1 MRYNLLILFVL
12 FFGLN
17 IYASETSKIDSLE
30 NKIKTEK
37 QDTLRIKLLYQLSKE
52 FYRNRDFKKAL
63 LCNEQRLALVKKAG
77 TPRDLVV
84 AYSNIGTCYNELA
97 FYDKAIA
104 FYYKALQT
112 CDKYKI
118 HDDKIH
124 ANVFRSIGM
133 VYDNLNN
140 SDLAQI
146 YYTRSLEIYKKM
158 KSESGIANC
167 LSEIGIIYDKE
178 KKYTEALRNYRQANL
193 LYIKLQDAEGDFST
207 NNNIGLL
214 YQNTKRYDSALY
226 FYNKCVDI
234 ANQMKADYLLI
245 PARLNLGNLYNMTG
259 KYALAYSNISQG
271 LALAK
276 SQAELPMIQK
286 GYEYLSDYYSKV
298 KDFEKAYKYL
308 DKSAVLKDSLYSSE
322 MNSKT
327 AEMQAKYEFEK
338 NEADNERLQREN
350 VLQSLTLSKKTS
362 LIHWLIFTLALLIL
376 ASAAIIRNT
385 RIKKRTA
392 EELRTKN
399 IEIEKQKKELE
410 SLVAT
415 KDKFFSII
423 AHDLK
428 SPFNS
433 LLGFSDLLYES
444 FSELDDTE
452 KYEYIEQ
459 VHHSSQGLFELLENL
474 LQWSR
479 AQMGKMEWNP
489 EKVDMKKIFTDN
501 LSILQIGLNN
511 KMINIESDLN
521 SNATVYA
528 DPNMVLTIVRNLLTN
543 ALKFTDKG
551 GIIQIHSTP
560 MDGQLKFTIS
570 DNGMGISEEN
580 QKKLFLIDEKFKTN
594 GTAGEKGT
602 GLGLLLCKEFVKIN
616 KGEIWVES
624 ELGKGS
630 SFSFTLP
637 VYSQN

>member
-1 MRYNLLILFVL
+1 MRYNLLILFLL

-17 IYASETSKIDSLE
+17 IYASKIDSLE

-52 FYRNRDFKKAL
+52 LYHNRDYKKAL
-63 LCNEQRLALVKKAG
+63 SCNEQRLALVKKSG
-77 TPRDLVV
+77 SPRDLVV

-104 FYYKALQT
+104 FFYKALQT
-112 CDKYKI
+112 CNKYKI
-118 HDDKIH
+118 NDDKIY
-124 ANVFRSIGM
+124 ANVYRSIGLS
-133 VYDNLNN
+133 YDNLNN
-140 SDLAQI
+140 SSLAQI
-146 YYTRSLEIYKKM
+146 YYTRALKINQKM
-158 KSESGIANC
+158 KSEPGIANC
-167 LSEIGIIYDKE
+167 LSEIGITYDKE
-178 KKYTEALRNYRQANL
+178 GKYTEALRNYRQANQ
-193 LYIKLQDAEGDFST
+193 LYIKLQDAEGCFAT

-259 KYALAYSNISQG
+259 KYALAYSSISQG
-271 LALAK
+271 LALAE

-298 KDFEKAYKYL
+298 KNFEKAYKYL
-308 DKSAVLKDSLYSSE
+308 DTSAILRDSLYSSE

-350 VLQSLTLSKKTS
+350 VLQALTLSKKTS
-362 LIHWLIFTLALLIL
+362 LIHWLIFTLALIIL

-385 RIKKRTA
+385 RIKKKTA

-489 EKVDMKKIFTDN
+489 GKVDMEKIFADN
-501 LSILQIGLNN
+501 LSILQIGLND
-511 KMINIESDLN
+511 KMITVESDLN
-521 SNATVYA
+521 SNTIVYA
-528 DPNMVLTIVRNLLTN
+528 DPNMILTIVRNLLTN
-543 ALKFTDKG
+543 ALKFTNKG
-551 GIIQIHSTP
+551 GIIKIHSTP
-560 MDGQLKFTIS
+560 MDGQMKFTIS

-580 QKKLFLIDEKFKTN
+580 QKKLFQIDEKFKTC

-637 VYSQN
+637 VYPKN

>member
-17 IYASETSKIDSLE
+17 IYASKIDSLE

-37 QDTLRIKLLYQLSKE
+37 QDTLKIKLLYQLSKE
-52 FYRNRDFKKAL
+52 LYRNRDFKKAL
-63 LCNEQRLALVKKAG
+63 SCNEQRLALVKKAG

-112 CDKYKI
+112 SDKYKI

-124 ANVFRSIGM
+124 ANIFRSIGSS
-133 VYDNLNN
+133 YDNLNN

-158 KSESGIANC
+158 KSEPGIANG
-167 LSEIGIIYDKE
+167 LSELGIIYDKE
-178 KKYTEALRNYRQANL
+178 KKYTEALRNYRQANR
-193 LYIKLQDAEGDFST
+193 LYIKLQDAEGCFST

-271 LALAK
+271 LALAE

-298 KDFEKAYKYL
+298 KDFAQAYKYL
-308 DKSAVLKDSLYSSE
+308 DKSSVLKDSLYSSE

-338 NEADNERLQREN
+338 NEADNERLQHEN
-350 VLQSLTLSKKTS
+350 VSQSLALSQKTS
-362 LIHWLIFTLALLIL
+362 LIHWLILTLVLIIL

-385 RIKKRTA
+385 RIKKKTA
-392 EELRTKN
+392 EELRAKN
-399 IEIEKQKKELE
+399 LEIEKQKKELE

-444 FSELDDTE
+444 FSELDDNE
-452 KYEYIEQ
+452 KIEYIAQ
-459 VHHSSQGLFELLENL
+459 IHKASQGLYDLLENL

-479 AQMGKMEWNP
+479 TQMGKMEWNP
-489 EKVDMKKIFTDN
+489 EKVDMEKIFTN
-501 LSILQIGLNN
+501 SLSILQIGLNN
-511 KMINIESDLN
+511 KNIHIESNFQSNTYVYCDLN
-521 SNATVYA
+521 MA
-528 DPNMVLTIVRNLLTN
+528 LTIVRNILSN
-543 ALKFTDKG
+543 ALKFTPHDGK
-551 GIIQIHSTP
+551 IKIQSEVTDHFV
-560 MDGQLKFTIS
+560 KYTIT

-580 QKKLFLIDEKFKTN
+580 QKKLFQIDEKIKTN
-594 GTAGEKGT
+594 GTDGETGT
-602 GLGLLLCKEFVKIN
+602 GLGLILCNEFVKNN
-616 KGEIWVES
+616 KGKIWIES
-624 ELGKGS
+624 ESGKGS
-630 SFSFTLP
+630 SFNFTLP
-637 VYSQN
+637 VYQAS

>member
-1 MRYNLLILFVL
+1 MRYNLLILFLL
-12 FFGLN
+12 FLGLN
-17 IYASETSKIDSLE
+17 IYASKIDSLE
-30 NKIKTEK
+30 NKIRTEK

-52 FYRNRDFKKAL
+52 LYQNRDFKKAL
-63 LCNEQRLALVKKAG
+63 SCNEQRLALVKKSG
-77 TPRDLVV
+77 SPRDLVV

-97 FYDKAIA
+97 LYDKAIA

-112 CDKYKI
+112 CNKYKI
-118 HDDKIH
+118 NDDKIY
-124 ANVFRSIGM
+124 ANVYRSIGSA
-133 VYDNLNN
+133 YDNLNN
-140 SDLAQI
+140 SSLAQI
-146 YYTRSLEIYKKM
+146 YYTRALKINQKM
-158 KSESGIANC
+158 KSEPGIANC
-167 LSEIGIIYDKE
+167 LSEIGITYDKE
-178 KKYTEALRNYRQANL
+178 GKYTEALRNYRQANL
-193 LYIKLQDAEGDFST
+193 LYIKLQDAEGCFAT

-259 KYALAYSNISQG
+259 KYALAYSSISQG
-271 LALAK
+271 LALAE

-298 KDFEKAYKYL
+298 KNFEKAYQYL
-308 DKSAVLKDSLYSSE
+308 DKSAILRDSLYSSE

-350 VLQSLTLSKKTS
+350 ISQSLALSKKIN
-362 LIHWLIFTLALLIL
+362 LIHWLIITLVLIIF
-376 ASAAIIRNT
+376 ASAVIIRNT
-385 RIKKRTA
+385 RIKRKTA
-392 EELRTKN
+392 EELRVKN
-399 IEIEKQKKELE
+399 LKIEKQKKELE
-410 SLVAT
+410 SLVTT

-433 LLGFSDLLYES
+433 LLGFSDLLFEN

-489 EKVDMKKIFTDN
+489 GKVDMEKIFADN
-501 LSILQIGLNN
+501 LSILQIGLND
-511 KMINIESDLN
+511 KMITVESDLN
-521 SNATVYA
+521 SNAIVYA
-528 DPNMVLTIVRNLLTN
+528 DPNMILTVVRNLLTN

-551 GIIQIHSTP
+551 GIIKIHSIP
-560 MDGQLKFTIS
+560 MVGQMKFTIS

-580 QKKLFLIDEKFKTN
+580 QKKLFQIDEKFKTS

-637 VYSQN
+637 VYPKN

>member
-1 MRYNLLILFVL
+1 MKYNLWILFAL

-17 IYASETSKIDSLE
+17 TYVFGISKIDSLE

-37 QDTLRIKLLYQLSKE
+37 QDTIRIKLLYQLSKE
-52 FYRNRDFKKAL
+52 LYQNRDFKKAL
-63 LCNEQRLALVKKAG
+63 LYNEQRLTLVKKAG
-77 TPRDLVV
+77 TSRDLAV

-118 HDDKIH
+118 NDNKIY

-140 SDLAQI
+140 SDLAHI

-158 KSESGIANC
+158 KSEPGIANC

-178 KKYTEALRNYRQANL
+178 KKYTEALQNYRQANQ
-193 LYIKLQDAEGDFST
+193 LYIKLQDAEGSFST

-259 KYALAYSNISQG
+259 KYALAYSSISQG

-276 SQAELPMIQK
+276 SQAELPMMQK

-308 DKSAVLKDSLYSSE
+308 DTSAILKDSLYSSE
-322 MNSKT
+322 INSKT

-338 NEADNERLQREN
+338 NEVDNERLQREN
-350 VLQSLTLSKKTS
+350 VSQSLALSKKTN
-362 LIHWLIFTLALLIL
+362 LIHWLILTLTLIIL

-385 RIKKRTA
+385 RIKKKTA
-392 EELRTKN
+392 KELRIKN
-399 IEIEKQKKELE
+399 LEIENQKKELE
-410 SLVAT
+410 SLVIT

-433 LLGFSDLLYES
+433 LLGFSDLLYEN

-489 EKVDMKKIFTDN
+489 EKVDMKKNFADN

-511 KMINIESDLN
+511 KMISIESDLN

-551 GIIQIHSTP
+551 GIIKIHSTP
-560 MDGQLKFTIS
+560 MDGHMKFTIS

-580 QKKLFLIDEKFKTN
+580 QKKLFQIDEKFKTN

-637 VYSQN
+637 VYSKN

>member
-1 MRYNLLILFVL
+1 
-12 FFGLN
+12 
-17 IYASETSKIDSLE
+17 
-30 NKIKTEK
+30 
-37 QDTLRIKLLYQLSKE
+37 
-52 FYRNRDFKKAL
+52 
-63 LCNEQRLALVKKAG
+63 
-77 TPRDLVV
+77 
-84 AYSNIGTCYNELA
+84 
-97 FYDKAIA
+97 
-104 FYYKALQT
+104 
-112 CDKYKI
+112 
-118 HDDKIH
+118 
-124 ANVFRSIGM
+124 
-133 VYDNLNN
+133 
-140 SDLAQI
+140 
-146 YYTRSLEIYKKM
+146 M
-158 KSESGIANC
+158 KSEPGIANC
-167 LSEIGIIYDKE
+167 LSEIGITYDKE
-178 KKYTEALRNYRQANL
+178 GKYTEALRNYRQANQ
-193 LYIKLQDAEGDFST
+193 LYIKLQDAEGCFST

-259 KYALAYSNISQG
+259 KYALAYSSISQG
-271 LALAK
+271 LALAE

-298 KDFEKAYKYL
+298 KNFEKAYKYL
-308 DKSAVLKDSLYSSE
+308 DTSAILRDSLYSSE

-350 VLQSLTLSKKTS
+350 VLQALTLSKKTS
-362 LIHWLIFTLALLIL
+362 LIHWLIFTLALIIL

-385 RIKKRTA
+385 RKKRKTA
-392 EELRTKN
+392 EELRVKN
-399 IEIEKQKKELE
+399 LEIEKQKKELE

-489 EKVDMKKIFTDN
+489 GKVDMEKIFADN
-501 LSILQIGLNN
+501 LSILQIGLND
-511 KMINIESDLN
+511 KMITVESDLN

-551 GIIQIHSTP
+551 GIIKIHSTP
-560 MDGQLKFTIS
+560 MDGQIKFTIS

-580 QKKLFLIDEKFKTN
+580 QKKLFQIDEKFKTS

-637 VYSQN
+637 VYPKN